1 MPTIKSP
8 RLRSAAL
15 ASLAA
20 ATFIHSPVAGAPVNA
35 PNSFGLSTQGAPDP
49 YNATGWPLYQE
60 PTFSPERISAAGPP
74 NAILLTGTDFL
85 PLPTEWLP
93 FHNTSD
99 RMLPASCYNCNP
111 KGCMCSP
118 ASLKAAVGVNGT
130 DTGALINRCE
140 VCRDSP
146 MGMVCYCSESQLT
159 ASVVCGEPVDPKSV
173 DPKVGVVCRLNQIP
187 AGVAMIDVVEGGPP
201 NMSGNMIVGS
211 GGSKKSARSAAAVVG
226 AALGTAAAMFL

>member
-35 PNSFGLSTQGAPDP
+35 PNGFGLSTQGAPDP

-60 PTFSPERISAAGPP
+60 PTFSPEQISTSGPP

-93 FHNTSD
+93 FHNTTD

-118 ASLKAAVGVNGT
+118 ASLKAAVGDNGT

-159 ASVVCGEPVDPKSV
+159 ANVVCGEPVDPKSV
-173 DPKVGVVCRLNQIP
+173 DPKVGVIY
-187 AGVAMIDVVEGGPP
+187 
-201 NMSGNMIVGS
+201 VG
-211 GGSKKSARSAAAVVG
+211 
-226 AALGTAAAMFL
+226 